1 MTRSRGLPIPER
13 LQRPLRSSAFRNLA
27 LGKSA
32 SYLGDWLMVAV
43 LVGWV
48 YESSASV
55 SQVALLLV
63 IRLAPPIVGGGVAAS
78 LVDRLPRL
86 KVLVWSELACSATIA
101 GAIAGVII
109 DSRPLVFALVGLC
122 GLGSMVSTVAANALI
137 PMTVAAEEI
146 AAANSVYAVGQEA
159 AMALGALTGGVTLAL
174 GGPVAGLAANLA
186 SYAIAVAFY
195 ARIAIVGHVGEA
207 ARRARASLR
216 DGLRYVTKQRTVG
229 VVIGGFTAATLA
241 TGLVNATLPKF
252 TTGLGLGAGGYG
264 LALAT
269 IAAGMMTGE
278 AVTGAAVERIDVR
291 WLGIGLAAMGCLLCA
306 FAWSGT
312 AALALAVL
320 AAFGVA
326 NGVAEVVMMTAIHEH
341 ADAAYQGRVFGVA
354 STIWRTAMLGAVAF
368 SPVVD
373 ALASPPQAI
382 TIAAGLLFGGGCFVY
397 LQLRPRVHA
406 VPAAA

>member
-1 MTRSRGLPIPER
+1 VTRSRGLPIPER

-55 SQVALLLV
+55 AQVALLLV

-86 KVLVWSELACSATIA
+86 KVLVWSELACSATIV
-101 GAIAGVII
+101 GAIAGVTI

-186 SYAIAVAFY
+186 SYAVAVAFY
-195 ARIAIVGHVGEA
+195 ARISLVEDVCDV

-216 DGLRYVTKQRTVG
+216 DGLRYVSKQRTVG

-252 TTGLGLGAGGYG
+252 TTDLGLGAGGYG

-269 IAAGMMTGE
+269 VAAGMMTGE

-341 ADAAYQGRVFGVA
+341 AESAYQGRVFGVA

-368 SPVVD
+368 APVVD

-382 TIAAGLLFGGGCFVY
+382 TIAAGLLFAGGGFVY

>member
-1 MTRSRGLPIPER
+1 MTWSRGLPIPER

-27 LGKSA
+27 LGKGA

-55 SQVALLLV
+55 AQVALLLV

-101 GAIAGVII
+101 GAIAGVTV

-122 GLGSMVSTVAANALI
+122 GLGSMVSTVAGNALI
-137 PMTVAAEEI
+137 PMTVASEEI
-146 AAANSVYAVGQEA
+146 AAANSVYAVGQEG

-195 ARIAIVGHVGEA
+195 ARISIVDDVCDV
-207 ARRARASLR
+207 ARRAQASLR
-216 DGLRYVTKQRTVG
+216 DGLRYVLGQHTVG
-229 VVIGGFTAATLA
+229 IVIGGFTAATLA

-252 TTGLGLGAGGYG
+252 TTDLGLGAGGYG

-269 IAAGMMTGE
+269 VATGMMIGE
-278 AVTGAAVERIDVR
+278 AVTGAAVERIDAR
-291 WLGIGLAAMGCLLCA
+291 WLGVGLAAMGCLLCA

-312 AALALAVL
+312 APLALTVL
-320 AAFGVA
+320 AVFGVA

-341 ADAAYQGRVFGVA
+341 AETAFQGRVFGVA

-368 SPVVD
+368 APVVD

-382 TIAAGLLFGGGCFVY
+382 TIAAALLVAGGGLVY
-397 LQLRPRVHA
+397 LQLRPRVQA

>member
-1 MTRSRGLPIPER
+1 VTRSRGLPIPER

-55 SQVALLLV
+55 AQVALLLV

-86 KVLVWSELACSATIA
+86 KVLVWSELACSATIV
-101 GAIAGVII
+101 GAIAGVTI

-186 SYAIAVAFY
+186 SYAVAVAFY
-195 ARIAIVGHVGEA
+195 ARISLVEDVCDV

-216 DGLRYVTKQRTVG
+216 DGLRYVSKQRTVG

-252 TTGLGLGAGGYG
+252 TTDLGLGAGGYG

-269 IAAGMMTGE
+269 VAAGMMTGE

-341 ADAAYQGRVFGVA
+341 AESAYQGRVFGVA

-368 SPVVD
+368 APVVD

-382 TIAAGLLFGGGCFVY
+382 TIAAGLLFAGGGFVY
-397 LQLRPRVHA
+397 LQLRPGVHA

>member
-1 MTRSRGLPIPER
+1 MTRSRRLPIPER
-13 LQRPLRSSAFRNLA
+13 LLRPLRSSAFRNLA

-32 SYLGDWLMVAV
+32 SYLGDWLMVAA

-55 SQVALLLV
+55 AQVALLLV
-63 IRLAPPIVGGGVAAS
+63 IRLAPPILGGGVAAS

-86 KVLVWSELACSATIA
+86 RVLVWSELACAGTIA
-101 GAIAGVII
+101 GAIAGVTIG
-109 DSRPLVFALVGLC
+109 SRPLVFAFVGVC

-137 PMTVAAEEI
+137 PMTVASEEI
-146 AAANSVYAVGQEA
+146 AAANSIYAVGQEA

-186 SYAIAVAFY
+186 SYAVAVALY
-195 ARIAIVGHVGEA
+195 VCISIVDDVREA
-207 ARRARASLR
+207 SNRARASLLQA
-216 DGLRYVTKQRTVG
+216 LRYVMQQRTVA
-229 VVIGGFTAATLA
+229 VVVGGFTVATLA

-252 TTGLGLGAGGYG
+252 TMNLGLGAGGYG

-269 IAAGMMTGE
+269 VGAGMIAGE
-278 AVTGAAVERIDVR
+278 AVTGAAAERVDAR
-291 WLGIGLAAMGCLLCA
+291 WLGIGLAAMGCLLFA

-320 AAFGVA
+320 AVFGVA

-341 ADAAYQGRVFGVA
+341 ADSAYQGRVFGVA

-368 SPVVD
+368 APVVD

-382 TIAAGLLFGGGCFVY
+382 TIAAVLLFAGGGLVY
-397 LQLRPRVHA
+397 LVLRPRLR
-406 VPAAA
+406 PAPTVA